1 MKLCDMAYS
10 VCKYRRGTFYLMGTP
25 GKNCTANS
33 KGVPVTPFFKLTV
46 MYLLY
51 VY

>member
-1 MKLCDMAYS
+1 MKLCGMAYT
-10 VCKYRRGTFYLMGTP
+10 VYKYRRGTFYLMGTP
-25 GKNCTANS
+25 GKNCTANP
-33 KGVPVTPFFKLTV
+33 KRVPVTLFFKLIV